1 MRYCERATAAS
12 SVRGGRAQT
21 EHRQREREK
30 DDEGGDHT
38 TTEQKKPT
46 NEGKK
51 QQQIF
56 GDPLYILLAKC
67 DIEKRAA
74 G

>member
-21 EHRQREREK
+21 EHRQRERKMTREV
-30 DDEGGDHT
+30 T
-38 TTEQKKPT
+38 TQQQNKKPT

-51 QQQIF
+51 KTHIW
-56 GDPLYILLAKC
+56 
-67 DIEKRAA
+67 
-74 G
+74 